1 MDGDKN
7 NNIKKNKKFI
17 LYKIDLLINFN
28 FNKKP

>member
-1 MDGDKN
+1 MDRDKN

-17 LYKIDLLINFN
+17 LYKIDLLIKFN